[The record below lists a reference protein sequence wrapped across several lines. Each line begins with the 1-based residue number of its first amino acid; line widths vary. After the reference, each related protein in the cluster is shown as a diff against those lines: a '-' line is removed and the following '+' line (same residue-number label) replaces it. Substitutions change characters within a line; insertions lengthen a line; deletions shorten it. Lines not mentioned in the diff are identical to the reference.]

1 MAELQ
6 TESVETLGT
15 LVLVLDIV
23 EVVGDT
29 DRQGAVFVKNWNFEL
44 DACKTF

>member
-23 EVVGDT
+23 EVVSNT
-29 DRQGAVFVKNWNFEL
+29 NSKGAVLIEDRNFES
-44 DACKTF
+44 DTCETF